1 MHGLLGPAFS
11 VLTCFVHFPQWLSI
25 LFLLK
30 LVHYMLMCYV
40 WKKKHLKRNGGKK
53 DRKPFVPTRRAAAV
67 VCLEPGHSDTPLALR
82 LNPPELLASCQELW
96 LLFVLMKLSP
106 LTNGTRVP
114 AAVRFVASRGR
125 LALPAP
131 ASLQLC
137 AFLAFPAVL
146 VLRLLS

>member
-1 MHGLLGPAFS
+1 
-11 VLTCFVHFPQWLSI
+11 
-25 LFLLK
+25 
-30 LVHYMLMCYV
+30 MLRCYF

-96 LLFVLMKLSP
+96 LLFVLMKLSS

-114 AAVRFVASRGR
+114 AAVHFVASRGH
-125 LALPAP
+125 
-131 ASLQLC
+131 
-137 AFLAFPAVL
+137 LAFPAVL
-146 VLRLLS
+146 VFWLLS